1 MNAPMP
7 ERDLLVA
14 LVYRTR
20 LDIAVPQALDLVAHD
35 PLIAVHSFRGDLLRG
50 LMEVPDQFWRR
61 HMPLYEQYRNAVR
74 AGAKARIGLP
84 DEVRLEFWSAL
95 EINHSHDS
103 PKTQSLRPEL
113 DDVNDVSFDSFPA
126 SDPPSWTSMHAG
138 APQSTA
144 SPLRRAAS
152 ES

>member
-1 MNAPMP
+1 MNATMP

-20 LDIAVPQALDLVAHD
+20 LEIAVPQALDLVAHD

-61 HMPLYEQYRNAVR
+61 HMLLYEQYRNAVR
-74 AGAKARIGLP
+74 AGAKARMSLP

-95 EINHSHDS
+95 EIKQPHDS

-113 DDVNDVSFDSFPA
+113 DDVNDASFDSFPA
-126 SDPPSWTSMHAG
+126 SDPPSWSSMHAG

-144 SPLRRAAS
+144 IAS
-152 ES
+152 

>member
-144 SPLRRAAS
+144 IAS
-152 ES
+152 